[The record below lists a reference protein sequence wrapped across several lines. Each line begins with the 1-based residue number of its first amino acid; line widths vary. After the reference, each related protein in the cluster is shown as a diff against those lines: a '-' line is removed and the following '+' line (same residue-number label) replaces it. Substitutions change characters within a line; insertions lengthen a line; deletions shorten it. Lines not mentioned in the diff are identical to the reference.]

1 MARHEF
7 EVVEVANVT
16 STPSRARRGSG
27 ALESEV
33 LSALWAA
40 GSPVTAAQVHQA
52 LQAPDLAYKTVLTVV
67 SRLHDKGQLEREKV
81 GRAYVYW
88 PKKGR
93 AEHAAG
99 LMTAVLAGDVDR
111 RAVLLGFVNALGADD
126 EAALRAV
133 LEQRPGTGD
142 GR

>member
-1 MARHEF
+1 M
-7 EVVEVANVT
+7 VDVT
-16 STPSRARRGSG
+16 NTPSRARRVSG

-40 GSPVTAAQVHQA
+40 PSPVTAAQVHDA
-52 LQAPDLAYKTVLTVV
+52 LGAPELAYKTVLTVV
-67 SRLHDKGQLEREKV
+67 SRLFDKGQLHRKKV

-88 PKKGR
+88 PVR
-93 AEHAAG
+93 DRSEHAAG

-111 RAVLLGFVNALGADD
+111 MAVLQGFVDALDPDD

-133 LEQRPGTGD
+133 LEHRGD
-142 GR
+142 GHRR